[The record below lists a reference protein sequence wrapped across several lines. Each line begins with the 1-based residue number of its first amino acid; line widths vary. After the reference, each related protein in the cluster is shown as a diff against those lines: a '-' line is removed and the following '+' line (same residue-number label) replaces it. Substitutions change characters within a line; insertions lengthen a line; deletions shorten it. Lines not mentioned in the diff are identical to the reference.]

1 MSKIQLAVR
10 IPEKLQEKLDNYI
23 GQTGA
28 TKTEVVVNALG
39 EYLDCAENIPLNQRI
54 AEVERRVALLEAK
67 EKLEAH

>member
-1 MSKIQLAVR
+1 MSKVQLAVR

-39 EYLDCAENIPLNQRI
+39 EYLDCAETIPLTERL
-54 AEVERRVALLEAK
+54 AEFDKRLSLIEAQMK
-67 EKLEAH
+67 VN

>member
-1 MSKIQLAVR
+1 MNKIPLAVR

-39 EYLDCAENIPLNQRI
+39 EYLDCAENVPLSQRM
-54 AEVERRVALLEAK
+54 AEFDRRLAALEVK
-67 EKLEAH
+67 QKIETE

>member
-1 MSKIQLAVR
+1 MSKVQLAVR

-39 EYLDCAENIPLNQRI
+39 EYLKCPENLALTQRI
-54 AEVERRVALLEAK
+54 AEVERRISLLEAK
-67 EKLEAH
+67 EKIEAN

>member
-1 MSKIQLAVR
+1 MSKVQLAVR

-39 EYLDCAENIPLNQRI
+39 EYLDCAETIPLTERL
-54 AEVERRVALLEAK
+54 AEFDKRLSLIEAQIK
-67 EKLEAH
+67 VN